1 MTREWWQLSLHQPIR
16 AHYLHYCPIRAPRV
30 CSHWC
35 QTGALTMSHD
45 TPVPGLDT
53 EPFSFFL
60 IKYQN
65 RMRIFLQDSSSFNIT
80 VIQPDKSWIKYH
92 EWISLVYDIY
102 WYKSETTHG
111 GLMLWRGLTL
121 INPIWHIFATRQP
134 AADKRGSYLRVQSRL
149 SNYNRIVITSQRRA
163 AWSGLNCPHYAGN
176 LFPGEVVPT
185 RGNHLICYSQISE
198 ITRQ

>member
-1 MTREWWQLSLHQPIR
+1 
-16 AHYLHYCPIRAPRV
+16 
-30 CSHWC
+30 
-35 QTGALTMSHD
+35 MSHD

-111 GLMLWRGLTL
+111 GLML
-121 INPIWHIFATRQP
+121 
-134 AADKRGSYLRVQSRL
+134 
-149 SNYNRIVITSQRRA
+149 
-163 AWSGLNCPHYAGN
+163 
-176 LFPGEVVPT
+176 
-185 RGNHLICYSQISE
+185 
-198 ITRQ
+198 